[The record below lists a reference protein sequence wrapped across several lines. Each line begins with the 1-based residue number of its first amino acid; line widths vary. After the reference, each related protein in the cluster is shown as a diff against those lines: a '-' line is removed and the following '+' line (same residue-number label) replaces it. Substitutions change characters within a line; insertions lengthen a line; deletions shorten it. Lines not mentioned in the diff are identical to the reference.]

1 MAECLG
7 SQEAEALCH
16 VLTQTAPPVSIRL
29 NPLKLTP
36 ALAAETEGLKPV
48 AWCAKGRYLPERPSF
63 TLDPRL
69 HAGAYYVQEASSMF
83 IEQAWQTIAAHDA
96 APPRRVLDLC
106 AAPGGKSTLWRSLLP
121 DDALL
126 IANEPMRQRAQILA
140 ENLTKWGHPATIVT
154 SAYPEEFAGLRHFF
168 DIVATDV
175 PCSGEGMFRK
185 DEQARDEWSPQA
197 VAACAERQWQIVSD
211 IWQTLRPGGWLV
223 YSTCTFNRLEDEEL
237 TQRICSELGAEVVEI
252 PIRPEWGIVGNYH
265 FYPHHAEGEGF
276 YLALLRKLG
285 AVEADERP
293 CRKNGGREK
302 RRREGKTPAVKHAAA
317 VAGWLAGSDDY
328 RIFRP
333 SDTHLAAIR
342 RDFAPD
348 AALIASTVRTLTAGV
363 LLAEEKGAK
372 LIPQH
377 ALALSAAR
385 AEGAFPTA
393 ELDRQTAI
401 AYLRREAIALPPDVP
416 RGYVVVTFDR
426 LPLGFVNNL
435 GQRANNLYP
444 DPWKIK
450 TRAEI

>member
-1 MAECLG
+1 M
-7 SQEAEALCH
+7 
-16 VLTQTAPPVSIRL
+16 
-29 NPLKLTP
+29 
-36 ALAAETEGLKPV
+36 
-48 AWCAKGRYLPERPSF
+48 
-63 TLDPRL
+63 
-69 HAGAYYVQEASSMF
+69 
-83 IEQAWQTIAAHDA
+83 
-96 APPRRVLDLC
+96 
-106 AAPGGKSTLWRSLLP
+106 
-121 DDALL
+121 
-126 IANEPMRQRAQILA
+126 
-140 ENLTKWGHPATIVT
+140 
-154 SAYPEEFAGLRHFF
+154 
-168 DIVATDV
+168 
-175 PCSGEGMFRK
+175 
-185 DEQARDEWSPQA
+185 
-197 VAACAERQWQIVSD
+197 
-211 IWQTLRPGGWLV
+211 
-223 YSTCTFNRLEDEEL
+223 
-237 TQRICSELGAEVVEI
+237 
-252 PIRPEWGIVGNYH
+252 
-265 FYPHHAEGEGF
+265 
-276 YLALLRKLG
+276 
-285 AVEADERP
+285 
-293 CRKNGGREK
+293 
-302 RRREGKTPAVKHAAA
+302 KHAAA

-342 RDFAPD
+342 RDFAAD